1 MTPCIVFTTAARSAS
16 KGSPVSRTEPPTPI
30 PRWPDSGWVAAAI
43 GRRVSVRLTAGGTGP
58 SGGPALRDV
67 VGFLESAAG
76 DPAPKWS
83 IRRRTGEVVT
93 VDVSRVIAAKVVPDA
108 PLRLRSASDI
118 DAGTL
123 EAIAAEA
130 WQPLD
135 QESLGGWVLRAARG
149 FTGRANS
156 VLPLGSPGVP
166 LDEALTTV
174 VDWYRARS
182 LPPTIQVPLPL
193 HDDLDAALS
202 GAGWQRHQDIAVMV
216 GDVAALAMTT
226 SSPPPDGVTLHI
238 TDTPAPQ
245 WLAAF
250 RYGTSSLPSEVAP
263 IVMKA
268 KQPLFASLEGPGD
281 EVYGIARGA
290 VNGQWLGVTAL
301 EVPEAYRRLGVGRS
315 LMTALIAHAA
325 DHLCRHVWLQVARDN
340 APARALYDQLGFAEH
355 HHYVYRRLVCPPG

>member
-1 MTPCIVFTTAARSAS
+1 M
-16 KGSPVSRTEPPTPI
+16 SRTDPSAPTPQ
-30 PRWPDSGWVAAAI
+30 WPEPGWAAWAL
-43 GRRVSVRLTAGGTGP
+43 GRRITVRLTAGGTGP

-67 VGFLESAAG
+67 VGFLESAIS
-76 DPAPKWS
+76 DPAPLWS

-108 PLRLRSASDI
+108 PLRLRSASDV
-118 DAGTL
+118 DATTL
-123 EAIAAEA
+123 EKIAAEA
-130 WQPLD
+130 WQPLER
-135 QESLGGWVLRAARG
+135 ESLGAWLLRAARG

-166 LDEALTTV
+166 LDEALSTV
-174 VDWYRARS
+174 AHWYRTRA

-193 HDDLDAALS
+193 RSDLDAALEA
-202 GAGWQRHQDIAVMV
+202 AGWQGHQDVAVMV
-216 GDVAALAMTT
+216 GDVAALTMTT
-226 SSPPPDGVTLHI
+226 PSSSPPPDGTTLHI
-238 TDTPAPQ
+238 ADTPAPQ

-250 RYGTSSLPSEVAP
+250 RYGTSPLPPEVIP
-263 IVMKA
+263 IVTMA

-281 EVYGIARGA
+281 EVYGIARAA

-301 EVPEAYRRLGVGRS
+301 EVPEAHRRRGVGRS

-325 DHLCRHVWLQVARDN
+325 DNQCRHVWLQVARDN

-355 HHYVYRRLVCPPG
+355 HHYIYRRLASPPG